1 MYNFIHV
8 HVNMIYS
15 FCNCPFARHTYIT
28 SDLLFCCWWY
38 FTFFHCLLYSL
49 NLPPLL
55 SLSLFLI
62 FLLGVYRH
70 RPAGVDGQ
78 WQRPEISS
86 NLGEDLSLADPIDPN
101 LLPQQQE
108 RRSQR
113 WKDAHCKSCCYDNTM
128 HTFTCTYSEV
138 HVFSSP
144 CGQRVI
150 VFSFTLIMVQ

>member
-8 HVNMIYS
+8 HVNVINS
-15 FCNCPFARHTYIT
+15 LCNCPYAHI
-28 SDLLFCCWWY
+28 
-38 FTFFHCLLYSL
+38 
-49 NLPPLL
+49 
-55 SLSLFLI
+55 SLSFIVWKRCYTLLIPPFSLI

-128 HTFTCTYSEV
+128 CT
-138 HVFSSP
+138 
-144 CGQRVI
+144 
-150 VFSFTLIMVQ
+150 